1 MDVGRM
7 ISRSCATAS
16 RRTRSATACPRSRAS
31 GYCRYGRSR
40 VTPSGC
46 LSGRRTEDSQRTVRC
61 PITPTLPLSVPCAER
76 CHHSR
81 GRRSSALRV
90 RCSRNSNRLATRQD
104 DSFRVSLRNLVGDCA
119 VKSRAAWEAVRR
131 LVGVPEA
138 SRLGC
143 AHSAAPVSRRQ
154 LYYLL
159 RHGRRRPV
167 LPRRLARTLTAERS
181 KIQSSK
187 VIRRTGHG
195 QAKRADA

>member
-1 MDVGRM
+1 MSNNAD
-7 ISRSCATAS
+7 AS
-16 RRTRSATACPRSRAS
+16 
-31 GYCRYGRSR
+31 
-40 VTPSGC
+40 
-46 LSGRRTEDSQRTVRC
+46 LLRTVRRAV
-61 PITPTLPLSVPCAER
+61 PSLSWPAIER
-76 CHHSR
+76 
-81 GRRSSALRV
+81 
-90 RCSRNSNRLATRQD
+90 ATREVFQEFEQIGDRQD

-131 LVGVPEA
+131 LAGVPEA

-143 AHSAAPVSRRQ
+143 AHSAAPVPRRQ
-154 LYYLL
+154 LHYLL

-167 LPRRLARTLTAERS
+167 LPRRLARTLTAERP